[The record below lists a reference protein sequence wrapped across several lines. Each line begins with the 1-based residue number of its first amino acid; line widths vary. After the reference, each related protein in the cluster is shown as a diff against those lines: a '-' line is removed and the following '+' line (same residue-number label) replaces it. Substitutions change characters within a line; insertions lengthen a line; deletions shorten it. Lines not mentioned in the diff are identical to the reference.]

1 MSKKKVI
8 SFSGGRTSAYL
19 VNLMRDDP
27 NARFVFMDTGAE
39 HPATYEFVRNV
50 VKHFGIE
57 LTCLRVD
64 VNPELGKGNGYKVVS
79 IDDIRQDLEPWRA
92 MIQKYGVPYVGGAFC
107 TDRMK
112 LGPFTKFCN
121 DAFGKG
127 NFETWLGIRADEPN
141 RLSPKPGIRFLAEIS
156 DFEKRDILNWW
167 KTQDFDLGIDEWN
180 GNCVFCMKKSDL
192 KLAAAQR
199 DNPAAYLE
207 FVDML
212 HGESVRVGDKAGS
225 VYQMYRKKRSL
236 EQLIATFDGLT
247 GDEIKER
254 IRGAKMLD
262 SGSCSESCEVFSCSI
277 E

>member
-92 MIQKYGVPYVGGAFC
+92 MIQKYGVPYVGG
-107 TDRMK
+107 
-112 LGPFTKFCN
+112 
-121 DAFGKG
+121 
-127 NFETWLGIRADEPN
+127 GI
-141 RLSPKPGIRFLAEIS
+141 
-156 DFEKRDILNWW
+156 
-167 KTQDFDLGIDEWN
+167 
-180 GNCVFCMKKSDL
+180 
-192 KLAAAQR
+192 
-199 DNPAAYLE
+199 
-207 FVDML
+207 L
-212 HGESVRVGDKAGS
+212 HRPHEAGAIHK
-225 VYQMYRKKRSL
+225 VL
-236 EQLIATFDGLT
+236 
-247 GDEIKER
+247 
-254 IRGAKMLD
+254 
-262 SGSCSESCEVFSCSI
+262 
-277 E
+277 